1 MKQELKRVAIL
12 VLVLSTLSG
21 VLGVLLTVGLRLF
34 DAQGRGDLT
43 ISSALV
49 TLAQGWRL
57 FLDIAGISAVLSV
70 VFLRS
75 VPLPRAALCIAGGMI
90 TGSMVGA
97 ALSFSSEIRAWVV
110 AYMLGGAVIGL
121 VATSVR
127 LWGAERASRGMP
139 VRVGTLLA
147 K

>member
-1 MKQELKRVAIL
+1 MKHELKRIAIQ
-12 VLVLSTLSG
+12 VLVLAVLSG
-21 VLGVLLTVGLRLF
+21 ALGVVVTVGMRLF
-34 DAQGRGDLT
+34 DAQGRGELT
-43 ISSALV
+43 VGAALF

-57 FLDIAGISAVLSV
+57 FLDVAAISAALSV

-75 VPLPRAALCIAGGMI
+75 VSLPRAAAWIAAGMML
-90 TGSMVGA
+90 GSAVGA

-121 VATSVR
+121 VASSVR
-127 LWGAERASRGMP
+127 LWGAERASRGLP
-139 VRVGTLLA
+139 VRVGTLLT